1 MTRKPRAKERP
12 SASITSFSCIDRERR
27 YDGLAAATDMV
38 NFRRR
43 KDGALEKRCGY
54 EKVLSVPSLPR
65 AVYTGYYGGES
76 VLYLLTESSIFRRE
90 PDDEFGIVYAGKVK
104 KSEGDAAFVELMGGL
119 WLFDGDDVYLLSKD
133 GIFESVEGYIPLF
146 GKNWDPASQGEIY
159 EAENY
164 LTSRVRIHYQ
174 NPKAQGTLY
183 FGRRVV
189 SIHGLWLD
197 GVEAAKTE
205 VELHETCC
213 ACEAEIF
220 RTAKE
225 IELLVTLDEEDTRQT
240 ITSARRAVAYG
251 GAEDNRLLLW
261 DGEDKN
267 AFYVSR
273 AVTHREAR
281 RSDTLGKTK
290 GGALY
295 FPRSAEEYRLD
306 APITA
311 TSRYFDRLLIFTA
324 SGTWAAEFKGGELL
338 VTSVHTSVGC
348 DKKDCAVLAGE
359 DPVSLCGGQLW
370 RWNARPTVQRE
381 CTAELLSSPVS
392 DLTRAFSEGK
402 AMMQY
407 YPELSELWVT
417 ECGNEN
423 GRVLVYNAEAGGFYT
438 YEGIH
443 LDRLVPSSEMPVFTR
458 DTSIFSFSEACL
470 SDPSDAEIRAYYR
483 SGWIDFGSPA
493 QQKRLVGLTLLGD
506 PDGERITVRVE
517 SERGHAA
524 AIDLYG
530 EGNETPNL
538 YERRVGIGR
547 FRYLRFLFEAV
558 GEAKPCVSGL
568 TLSLR

>member
-1 MTRKPRAKERP
+1 MTTRTRAKERP
-12 SASITSFSCIDRERR
+12 SASITSFPCIDREKR
-27 YDGLAAATDMV
+27 YDGLSAATDMV

-43 KDGALEKRCGY
+43 KDGTLEKRCGY
-54 EKVLSVPSLPR
+54 GEVLSVPSLPR

-76 VLYLLTESSIFRRE
+76 VLYLLTESSIYRRE
-90 PDDEFGIVYAGKVK
+90 PDDEYGYVYAGRVEKND
-104 KSEGDAAFVELMGGL
+104 GDAAFVELMGGL

-133 GIFESVEGYIPLF
+133 GIFESVEGYIPLY

-164 LTSRVRIHYQ
+164 LTPRVRIHYQ

-189 SIHGLWLD
+189 SIHGVWLD
-197 GVEAAKTE
+197 GVEASKTE
-205 VELHETCC
+205 VELHNTGC
-213 ACEAEIF
+213 ACESELF

-225 IELLVTLDEEDTRQT
+225 IELLVTLDEEDVRHTV
-240 ITSARRAVAYG
+240 TSARRAVVYG
-251 GAEDNRLLLW
+251 GAEDNRLFLW

-267 AFYVSR
+267 TFYVSR
-273 AVTHREAR
+273 AVTHREAK
-281 RSDTLGKTK
+281 RSDTLGNTT

-295 FPRSAEEYRLD
+295 FPRSAEEYRVD

-324 SGTWAAEFKGGELL
+324 SGTWAAEFSGGKLL
-338 VTSVHTSVGC
+338 VTSVHASVGC

-359 DPVSLCGGQLW
+359 APVSLCGGQLW
-370 RWNARPTVQRE
+370 RWNARSTVQRE

-392 DLTRAFSEGK
+392 DFTRAFSEGK
-402 AMMQY
+402 TMMQY

-417 ECGNEN
+417 EGGNDS
-423 GRVLVYNAEAGGFYT
+423 GRVLVYNVEAEGFYT
-438 YEGIH
+438 YEGIY
-443 LDRLVPSSEMPVFTR
+443 LDRLVPSSGMPVFTR
-458 DTSIFSFSEACL
+458 GTSILSFSSERL
-470 SDPSDAEIRAYYR
+470 SDPTGAEIRAYYR

-493 QQKRLVGLTLLGD
+493 QQKRLVGFALLGS

-524 AIDLYG
+524 ALDLYG
-530 EGNETPNL
+530 EKNETPNL

-558 GEAKPCVSGL
+558 GEAKPYVSGL